1 MYASPD
7 RAVSSAFVLNPLS
20 AGGCSA
26 LTIVSPRDEA
36 CTLVKNSEL
45 PSKKL
50 FGQNWIKDEHIRTI

>member
-45 PSKKL
+45 PSQKIVRSKL
-50 FGQNWIKDEHIRTI
+50 D

>member
-36 CTLVKNSEL
+36 CTLVKT
-45 PSKKL
+45 PSSQAKIVRSKL
-50 FGQNWIKDEHIRTI
+50 D